1 MLQGARLM
9 DSKEKKIKLN
19 FRTYMMIIALVS
31 IWAIFS
37 IITGGSFLSPRNISN
52 LFRQSVFTSVLAIG
66 MVLVIIMGHI
76 DLSVGSVAGLTGG
89 IVAILDVWY
98 GFNPIFSIG
107 ITLLAGLLIGLW
119 QGWWIA
125 YKKVPSF
132 IATLGGLL
140 IFRGILV
147 GITGG
152 TTIGPMSDTFYY
164 LGKGYISNQ
173 AGIIIAVVLSALF
186 IYIQIR
192 VRKNKLKYNFDV
204 LSKKMEF
211 LKIITFLVL
220 LFGFITILNSY
231 RGFPIP
237 LIVLV
242 VFLLVFTFL
251 TNKTVFGRHIYAIGG
266 NNNAAELSGI
276 EIKKTT
282 LKIFMINGFMAAIA
296 GILLTSRL
304 NAASVAAG
312 DTAELD
318 AIASCVIGGA
328 SLSGGIGKV
337 SGAVVGAVVMA
348 SLDNGMSLLNVQTF
362 WQSIIKGLILI
373 LAVYLDMRSKNKNSA
388 A

>member
-1 MLQGARLM
+1 MLQGARKM
-9 DSKEKKIKLN
+9 ADKKNKKIQLD

-31 IWAIFS
+31 IWLIFS

-89 IVAILDVWY
+89 IVAILDVWHN
-98 GFNPIFSIG
+98 FHPVFSIG

-173 AGIIIAVVLSALF
+173 AGIIIAVILSVLF

-192 VRKNKLKYNFDV
+192 IRKNKLKYNFDV
-204 LSKKMEF
+204 ISKKMEI
-211 LKIITFLVL
+211 LKITAFLVL
-220 LFGFITILNSY
+220 LAGFVTILNSY
-231 RGFPIP
+231 RGIPIP
-237 LIVLV
+237 LIILVL
-242 VFLLVFTFL
+242 FLLFFTFI

-266 NNNAAELSGI
+266 NNDAAELSGI

-388 A
+388 

>member
-1 MLQGARLM
+1 M
-9 DSKEKKIKLN
+9 DNKENKFKLN

-31 IWAIFS
+31 IWVIFT
-37 IITGGSFLSPRNISN
+37 IITRGSFLSPRNISN

-98 GFNPIFSIG
+98 GFNPVFSIG

-152 TTIGPMSDTFYY
+152 TTIGPMSDTFYF

-173 AGIIIAVVLSALF
+173 AGIIIAVLLSILF

-192 VRKNKLKYNFDV
+192 IRKNKLKYDFEV
-204 LSKKMEF
+204 LP
-211 LKIITFLVL
+211 LKIEILKIAGFLL
-220 LFGFITILNSY
+220 LLGGFITILNSY

-237 LIVLV
+237 IIVLV
-242 VFLLVFTFL
+242 LFLLIFTFI

-266 NNNAAELSGI
+266 NNDAAELSGI

-282 LKIFMINGFMAAIA
+282 LKIFMINGLMAAIA

-312 DTAELD
+312 ESAELD

-348 SLDNGMSLLNVQTF
+348 SLDNGMSILNVQTF

-373 LAVYLDMRSKNKNSA
+373 LAVYVDMKSKNNKVTA
-388 A
+388 

>member
-1 MLQGARLM
+1 MLQGAKTM
-9 DSKEKKIKLN
+9 AEKNKKIKLD

-31 IWAIFS
+31 IWLIFT
-37 IITGGSFLSPRNISN
+37 IITGGSFLSARNISN
-52 LFRQSVFTSVLAIG
+52 LFRQSVFTSILAIG

-98 GFNPIFSIG
+98 NFHPVFSIG
-107 ITLLAGLLIGLW
+107 ITLLAGLLIGIW

-173 AGIIIAVVLSALF
+173 AGIIIAVILSALF

-192 VRKNKLKYNFDV
+192 ARKNKLKYDFDV
-204 LSKKMEF
+204 ISTKMEI
-211 LKIITFLVL
+211 LKIIAFLIL
-220 LFGFITILNSY
+220 LAGFITILNSY
-231 RGFPIP
+231 RGIPIP
-237 LIVLV
+237 LIILV
-242 VFLLVFTFL
+242 VFLLIFTFI
-251 TNKTVFGRHIYAIGG
+251 TNKTVFGRHTYAIGG
-266 NNNAAELSGI
+266 NNDAAELSGI